1 MSRTQL
7 SSSEIQD
14 LINKYSSEEKKLE
27 YQIAEVRATIDE
39 LSGLLQNVV
48 GREQSALSVVKRR
61 PKKSVLAKVSS
72 VTAAKTQGTKKRGR
86 PKGSVSKTVAAKAKS
101 KSASKKISKGTS
113 AVPKKG
119 YKLSQWDELVIGSI
133 KDTDKVVI
141 TQEIIDYVKSKMNA
155 GGKPV
160 SENEVKNKVT
170 RSLQKLANRRGDLK
184 KVSYKGKGYAY
195 ALPEWLDAKGKLDKQ
210 HKK

>member
-48 GREQSALSVVKRR
+48 GREQSALTVVKRK
-61 PKKSVLAKVSS
+61 PKKAV
-72 VTAAKTQGTKKRGR
+72 AANNLTVPVKGALKGKRGR
-86 PKGSVSKTVAAKAKS
+86 PR
-101 KSASKKISKGTS
+101 KSASVVAVKAAKSGRVSKSKKA
-113 AVPKKG
+113 AVPAKTG
-119 YKLSQWDELVIGSI
+119 YKLSQWDQLVISSI
-133 KDTDKVVI
+133 SDKGKVVI
-141 TQEIIDYVKSKMNA
+141 TQEIIDYVKGKMNVN
-155 GGKPV
+155 GKSV
-160 SENEVKNKVT
+160 SDAEVKNKVT

-184 KVSYKGKGYAY
+184 KVAYKGKGYAY
-195 ALPEWLDAKGKLDKQ
+195 ALPAWLDVKGKLDK
-210 HKK
+210 KFKR